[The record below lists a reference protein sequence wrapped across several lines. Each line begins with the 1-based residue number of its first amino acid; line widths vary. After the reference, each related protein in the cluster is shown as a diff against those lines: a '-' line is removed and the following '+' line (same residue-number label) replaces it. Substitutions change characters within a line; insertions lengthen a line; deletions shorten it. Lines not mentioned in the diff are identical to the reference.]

1 MVSEILLLRHGQASF
16 GAEDYDRL
24 SNTGETQ
31 VRMLG
36 QHLAELGM
44 EFDAVYSGAMRRQ
57 RDSARLVL
65 EGMGHPS
72 PESFALLEQFNEF
85 DHLPVLREYLEG
97 RAKQTEDAVDI
108 ERLSQDR
115 GYFQTVFNAA
125 TSSWIAGELQGPNL
139 ETWVEFCGRIEHG
152 MLTLQKDMDQ
162 GGRVLVSTS
171 AGAISVVLQSVL
183 GTPRPEALRLAW
195 VIRNSSLTR
204 ILWDGKRASMEMFN
218 SVAHLERGDRMDLI
232 TYR

>member
-1 MVSEILLLRHGQASF
+1 MVSEIYLLRHGQASF

-85 DHLPVLREYLEG
+85 DHLPVLREYLTG
-97 RAKQTEDAVDI
+97 RAEQAEDAVDI
-108 ERLSQDR
+108 ERLGRDR
-115 GYFQTVFNAA
+115 GYFQTVFDAA
-125 TSSWIAGELQGPNL
+125 TSSWISGELQGPNL
-139 ETWVEFCGRIEHG
+139 ETWLDFCGRIEHG
-152 MLTLQKDMDQ
+152 MLTLQQGMDQ

-183 GTPRPEALRLAW
+183 GTARHEALRLAW

-218 SVAHLERGDRMDLI
+218 SVAHLERGDRLDLI

>member
-1 MVSEILLLRHGQASF
+1 VVSEILLLRHGQASF
-16 GAEDYDRL
+16 GAEDYDQL
-24 SNTGETQ
+24 SHTGETQ

-36 QHLAELGM
+36 EHFAGLGI

-72 PESFALLEQFNEF
+72 PESVGLLEQFNEF
-85 DHLPVLREYLEG
+85 DHLPVLREYLTGKAG
-97 RAKQTEDAVDI
+97 RTADTVDI
-108 ERLSQDR
+108 ERLSRDR
-115 GYFQTVFNAA
+115 GYFQAVFDAA
-125 TSSWIAGELQGPNL
+125 TRSWIAGELQGPNL
-139 ETWVEFCGRIEHG
+139 ETWLDFCHRIEDG
-152 MLTLQKDMDQ
+152 MLTLQKDVAQ

-183 GTPRPEALRLAW
+183 GTPRHEALRLAW

-204 ILWDGKRASMEMFN
+204 ILWDGKQASMEMFN
-218 SVAHLERGDRMDLI
+218 SVAHLERGDRVDLI

>member
-44 EFDAVYSGAMRRQ
+44 EFDAVYRGAMRRQ
-57 RDSARLVL
+57 RDSARLLL
-65 EGMGHPS
+65 EGMGHTS
-72 PESFALLEQFNEF
+72 PERFALLEQFNEF

-108 ERLSQDR
+108 ERLSRDR

-139 ETWVEFCGRIEHG
+139 ETWVEFCSRIEDG
-152 MLTLQKDMDQ
+152 MLTLQKDIDQ
-162 GGRVLVSTS
+162 GGRVMVSTS

-183 GTPRPEALRLAW
+183 GTPRHEALRLAW